1 MDETVLIE
9 ISNATA
15 YFKYNFLSGFPGMP
29 WINRLLKFGVKL
41 GLEITTAEQYCL
53 SCMRV
58 HTTLSGCRAPLIID
72 QQYIRWTLFK
82 PRVSD
87 TVDLIWYGGAH

>member
-15 YFKYNFLSGFPGMP
+15 YFRYNFLSGFPGMP
-29 WINRLLKFGVKL
+29 WVNRLLKFGVKL
-41 GLEITTAEQYCL
+41 GLEITTAEQYCPEL
-53 SCMRV
+53 HARTYNTEWVPC
-58 HTTLSGCRAPLIID
+58 TLIID

-87 TVDLIWYGGAH
+87 TVDLI